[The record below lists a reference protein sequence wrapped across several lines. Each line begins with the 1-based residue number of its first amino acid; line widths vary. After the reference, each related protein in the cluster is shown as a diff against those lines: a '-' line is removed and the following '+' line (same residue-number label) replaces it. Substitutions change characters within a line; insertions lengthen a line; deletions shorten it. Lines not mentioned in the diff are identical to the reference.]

1 MATREQ
7 ESAEFAWRKVQGQ
20 NRDYRNLVKS
30 APAMVMSNG
39 LMQTLA
45 FLKSKGKDK
54 GIDHHTMVLNHII
67 GWLHEKKILKGNNF
81 SSAMTDL
88 YGMSSFEYQR
98 ATDEALAILRW
109 MRHLADAV
117 ISVQQIEGDQNG

>member
-7 ESAEFAWRKVQGQ
+7 ERAAFAWDSVQDQGK
-20 NRDYRNLVKS
+20 DYRNLVKS

-45 FLKSKGKDK
+45 FLKGKGSN
-54 GIDHHTMVLNHII
+54 HHIAVLEHII
-67 GWLHEKKILKGNNF
+67 GWLHWKKILDSHEFANAMNN
-81 SSAMTDL
+81 L

-98 ATDEALAILRW
+98 ATDEALGILKW
-109 MRHLADAV
+109 LRHLADAV
-117 ISVQQIEGDQNG
+117 ITDNGAREGEGGQNA